1 MQETTEI
8 FQDIKSVID
17 VKRPGTHHKV
27 VDRSQRT
34 IQIIGVIFT
43 GIIAIVC
50 ILPFMLIISASF
62 TAEKSITL
70 HGFSL
75 IPRQWS
81 VAAYDL
87 IFKNPKQI
95 VGSYAV
101 TIGMTVIGT
110 MIGLFIIAMTGYALQ
125 RPDFR
130 QRNIISFYI
139 YFTTLFSG
147 GLIPF
152 YMMVTQTL
160 KLKDNYLAVLLPLMM
175 SPFLIILMKNFMK
188 SIPHEI
194 TESATIDGAGDF
206 YIFLRI
212 ILPTAKPA
220 LATVGLFLALG
231 YWNEWY
237 NSMLFLSSKVE
248 YRPLQLF
255 LYNTIN
261 EARYIRDSAAASN
274 IPAIDIPLESMKMA
288 TAVVATGP
296 IIFAYPFVQKYFIQ
310 GITVGAVKG

>member
-1 MQETTEI
+1 MPDITD
-8 FQDIKSVID
+8 FQAGNVSSID
-17 VKRPGTHHKV
+17 MRKAGSGHKV
-27 VDRSQRT
+27 VDKTQRVV
-34 IQIIGVIFT
+34 QVFGVLLT
-43 GIIAIVC
+43 GFISILC
-50 ILPFMLIISASF
+50 ILPFILIISASF

-70 HGFSL
+70 NGFSL
-75 IPRQWS
+75 IPRQFS
-81 VAAYDL
+81 LDAYDL
-87 IFKNPKQI
+87 IFQNPKMV

-110 MIGLFIIAMTGYALQ
+110 AIGLFIIAMTGYALQ
-125 RPDFR
+125 RPDFE

-152 YMMVTQTL
+152 YMVITQTL

-175 SPFLIILMKNFMK
+175 TPWLIILMKNFLK
-188 SIPHEI
+188 SIPHSI

-206 YIFLRI
+206 HIFIKI
-212 ILPTAKPA
+212 ILPTATPA

-237 NSMLFLSSKVE
+237 NSMLFLSSNVT

-261 EARYIRDSAAASN
+261 AARYIRDSAAASN

-296 IIFAYPFVQKYFIQ
+296 IIFVYPFVQKYFIQ

>member
-1 MQETTEI
+1 MQDSLQTDVI
-8 FQDIKSVID
+8 SKIDMRKST
-17 VKRPGTHHKV
+17 GGQKV
-27 VDRSQRT
+27 VDKTQRF
-34 IQIIGVIFT
+34 IQIVGVAFT
-43 GIIAIVC
+43 GLLSILC
-50 ILPFMLIISASF
+50 ILPFVLIISASF
-62 TAEKSITL
+62 SSERSIVL
-70 HGFSL
+70 QGFSI
-75 IPRQWS
+75 IPKELS
-81 VAAYDL
+81 LDAYNL
-87 IFKNPKQI
+87 IFNNPEQI
-95 VGSYAV
+95 LGSYAL
-101 TIGMTVIGT
+101 TISMTVIGT
-110 MIGLFIIAMTGYALQ
+110 LVGLFIISMTGYALQ
-125 RPDFR
+125 RPDFPL
-130 QRNIISFYI
+130 RNIISFYI

-160 KLKDNYLAVLLPLMM
+160 KLKDNYLAVLLPLLM
-175 SPFLIILMKNFMK
+175 SPWLIILMKNFLK
-188 SIPHEI
+188 SIPHSI

-206 YIFLRI
+206 YIFIKI

-220 LATVGLFLALG
+220 LATVGLFLALT

-237 NSMLFLSSKVE
+237 NAMLFLSSNVK

-274 IPAIDIPLESMKMA
+274 IPAVDIPMESMKMA

-296 IIFAYPFVQKYFIQ
+296 IIFVYPFVQKYFIQ

>member
-1 MQETTEI
+1 
-8 FQDIKSVID
+8 
-17 VKRPGTHHKV
+17 
-27 VDRSQRT
+27 
-34 IQIIGVIFT
+34 
-43 GIIAIVC
+43 
-50 ILPFMLIISASF
+50 
-62 TAEKSITL
+62 
-70 HGFSL
+70 
-75 IPRQWS
+75 
-81 VAAYDL
+81 
-87 IFKNPKQI
+87 
-95 VGSYAV
+95 
-101 TIGMTVIGT
+101 MTVIGT
-110 MIGLFIIAMTGYALQ
+110 LVGLFIISMTGYALQ
-125 RPDFR
+125 RPDFPL
-130 QRNIISFYI
+130 RNIISFYI

-160 KLKDNYLAVLLPLMM
+160 KLKDNYLAVLLPLLM
-175 SPFLIILMKNFMK
+175 SPWLIILMKNFLK
-188 SIPHEI
+188 SIPHSI

-206 YIFLRI
+206 YIFIKI

-220 LATVGLFLALG
+220 LATVGLFLALT

-237 NSMLFLSSKVE
+237 NAMLFLSSNVK

-274 IPAIDIPLESMKMA
+274 IPAVDIPMESMKMA

-296 IIFAYPFVQKYFIQ
+296 IIFVYPFVQKYFIQ

>member
-1 MQETTEI
+1 MST
-8 FQDIKSVID
+8 ID
-17 VKRPGTHHKV
+17 LNTNLDSKKKQGGKKV
-27 VDRSQRT
+27 TDKSQR
-34 IQIIGVIFT
+34 IIEGFAIIFT
-43 GIIAIVC
+43 S
-50 ILPFMLIISASF
+50 ILSLFCLFPFLLIISSSL
-62 TAEKSITL
+62 TNERSITL
-70 HGFSL
+70 HGFSI
-75 IPRQWS
+75 IPRVWS
-81 VAAYDL
+81 LDAYKL
-87 IFKNPKQI
+87 IFKNTNQI
-95 VGSYAV
+95 LGSYGV

-110 MIGLFIIAMTGYALQ
+110 CIGLIIVTMTGYALQ
-125 RPDFR
+125 RPDFAF
-130 QRNIISFYI
+130 RNPISFYI

-152 YMMVTQTL
+152 YLLIVQYL
-160 KLKDNYLAVLLPLMM
+160 KLKDNYLAVLLPLMI
-175 SPFLIILMKNFMK
+175 SPWLIILMKNFLK
-188 SIPHEI
+188 SIPHSI
-194 TESATIDGAGDF
+194 TESAIIDGAGDF
-206 YIFLRI
+206 YIFLKI
-212 ILPTAKPA
+212 ILPMATPA

-274 IPAIDIPLESMKMA
+274 IPPIDIPLESMKMA

-296 IIFAYPFVQKYFIQ
+296 IIFVYPFVQKYFIQ

>member
-1 MQETTEI
+1 M
-8 FQDIKSVID
+8 
-17 VKRPGTHHKV
+17 
-27 VDRSQRT
+27 
-34 IQIIGVIFT
+34 
-43 GIIAIVC
+43 C
-50 ILPFMLIISASF
+50 ILPFILIISASF
-62 TAEKSITL
+62 TEERSITL

-75 IPRQWS
+75 FPRS
-81 VAAYDL
+81 FSLDAYNL
-87 IFKNPKQI
+87 IFRNPKQI
-95 VGSYAV
+95 LGSYAV

-110 MIGLFIIAMTGYALQ
+110 TIGLFIISMTGYALQ
-125 RPDFR
+125 RPDFPL
-130 QRNIISFYI
+130 RNVISFYI

-152 YMMVTQTL
+152 YMMITQTL
-160 KLKDNYLAVLLPLMM
+160 KLKDNYLAVLLPLLMT
-175 SPFLIILMKNFMK
+175 PWLIILMKNFLK
-188 SIPHEI
+188 SIPHSI

-206 YIFLRI
+206 YIFLKI

-220 LATVGLFLALG
+220 LATVGLFLALS

-237 NSMLFLSSKVE
+237 NSMLFLSSKVA

-274 IPAIDIPLESMKMA
+274 IPAIDIPMESMKMA
-288 TAVVATGP
+288 TAVIATGP